1 MGESSQNPTPDT
13 ETKPKS
19 RLTLYVASTVG
30 VLIIGGILFQTWR
43 ANPGEAASDSSGK
56 VRVADPVGT
65 SQSVARVGDY
75 QISESQLVAELKE
88 RHGIEVLDKIINRT
102 IIQQA
107 CQQRN
112 LEVSKAEVEREI
124 QTIATRFSL
133 DAPSWYKMIQSERGL
148 SSVQYQRDVIWPMLA
163 LRKLAGTSLKITEA
177 DIQKEWVRSYTPRA
191 KVQMILL
198 DGTLKRASEIWEK
211 VRRAPQDFGRHVT
224 EYSIDPNSR
233 PVEGRIPPIPRYSGN
248 PELEKAAFAL
258 KPGQIS
264 SIIQVPIEGAN
275 RYVILKGDGRT

>member
-211 VRRAPQDFGRHVT
+211 CVAPRRT
-224 EYSIDPNSR
+224 S
-233 PVEGRIPPIPRYSGN
+233 
-248 PELEKAAFAL
+248 
-258 KPGQIS
+258 
-264 SIIQVPIEGAN
+264 
-275 RYVILKGDGRT
+275 DGM